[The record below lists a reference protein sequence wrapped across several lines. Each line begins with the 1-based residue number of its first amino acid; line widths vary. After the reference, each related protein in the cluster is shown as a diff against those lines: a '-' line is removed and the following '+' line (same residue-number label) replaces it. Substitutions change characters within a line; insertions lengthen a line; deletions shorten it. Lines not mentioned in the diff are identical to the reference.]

1 MSNPD
6 EARELSLIS
15 KVELRIALADS
26 DSKLQSLLQTYLAPL
41 LLKLASES
49 LAVRNKVIAV
59 CQHINTRIRPVSI
72 TLPVA
77 ALLKQFKEV
86 KAPLVRHFDLI
97 YIKQGLDR
105 IPASERIELIPA
117 LIQGIAGIGG
127 SISAS
132 SHGSVV
138 FNLLLRLLPLL
149 KLPQRGSEDDL
160 ALRAKLGISDE
171 DATFLAKWFAKVF
184 LLLPAG
190 KDATRCPGL
199 TPSEYRFVNRDA
211 SPDDTWNPSA
221 AGGLN
226 LIETKV
232 AAAKFLASGAFT
244 DSERFL
250 AAVIASADPNSR
262 LSDVGEDILKRFRAD
277 LENAEVV
284 DELFTLYFGTKDP
297 DGALPARPAL
307 QAKILGFLS
316 KSVKATTQPERIN
329 QLLDEGLFSNNE
341 STAKGLEASKLRSQ
355 IFVFVTWIARMG
367 SSADLNVVAPRAIQG
382 LREYISYQ
390 GWPDPGASAQKL
402 SPAELSLRSLA
413 YETIGVLAPKI
424 DRASQDDDERIF
436 DLDLLRWLFTS
447 LSSDTSSAQIF
458 VSIEQA
464 LGSILNALA
473 NNADEHLQNEIRPL
487 LIHHMHAKPGTEDR
501 DTGFHIVR
509 STRFAAV
516 RFANRCLPY
525 WEVQARWIDLMAIGG
540 ESGGRSEII
549 EEGQKGLDPYWYRML
564 NPPRDGSRI
573 TSTAMD
579 ADVHPRYRFP
589 KFAELVSSLFGDPTS
604 DDIEMDDGNVSLPT
618 RFSSAYV
625 NSFAPT
631 IAFIR
636 NILLCESFQY
646 SGSPLSV
653 EPDWEHRLDAAISTK
668 EDARASLK
676 AYLEQCDRVP
686 TLGFLKASLAGLL
699 WKQGQGLG
707 RCGVHFVEICA
718 LASNDLLASIA
729 IHASSLRDPIF
740 SNNVTNQD
748 IATQAFGILASHTDY
763 PTSRL
768 LQMFESFIVL
778 IENWK
783 TAVGQGINKCRGA
796 LLALT
801 HLSTRA
807 SFRGRLN
814 LISENQIRRLLES
827 TFDILNNSRDLAL
840 REASHVTIG
849 QLSLASILSPTSF
862 PGDNCDEAVKKVI
875 CKLSEEAKK
884 EKDTAILTL
893 GRLSLVL
900 PKDDTEGSPF
910 KHLLKSLY
918 ELHEVKRPE
927 VQFSVGEA
935 LCTVAV
941 GWSSKSLITVFDV
954 DAPWPK
960 SDIPSH
966 ILSGMLDKIIID
978 CKASKP
984 SLRKASVIWLLCLI
998 QYCGHFSEVQDR
1010 LRKCQATFVWL
1021 LSDRDE
1027 VVQETGSRGLSLVYE
1042 MGSQD
1047 LKDDLVRDLVR
1058 SFTMEGSNLGG
1069 GKISTDTELFEP
1081 GALPTGE
1088 GSVTTYKDIV
1098 GLASEVG
1105 DPSLVYRF
1113 MSLASNNAIWSSR
1126 AAFGRFGLSNV
1137 LSDSSVNG
1145 YLAQNPKLFPKLYR
1159 YRFDPN
1165 PNVQRSMNDIWNALV
1180 KDSNSVIEANFD
1192 AIMDDLLKSI
1202 MTGKEWRVR
1211 QASCAAIGDL
1221 IQGRPTEKYD
1231 KYLGDILTKAFK
1243 LLDDIKATVRQ
1254 AALRLCQVLTNI
1266 VVRSLEAGDADSKR
1280 ARVMLN
1286 HIIPFLLS
1294 HEGMESAAEE
1304 VQGYAITTLTKIIK
1318 KSPGKTLRLFV
1329 PQILERFLASLS
1341 SLEPQAVNYIHLN
1354 ADKYGLTGQDID
1366 KMRLSAIRTSPMME
1380 AIELSLLESLDDESM
1395 KEVANKLEDVLRS
1408 AIGLPSKV
1416 GVSRVLV
1423 ILSSKTFLFRPHA
1436 DRFVQLMRKH
1446 VLDRNDTISASYSST
1461 IGYLMRLATD
1471 DQMLKTIEFAKSLY
1485 FGAEETSHRVISGEI
1500 LNSISK
1506 LANDRVAACSAAFL
1520 PFIFVGMHDTEEQV
1534 RELFLKTWND
1544 NVSGSRAVSLYLQE
1558 ILDIVS
1564 NNLDSPRWA
1573 IKHTS
1578 ALAVA
1583 KVASSL
1589 DDNIDLGAAQ
1599 RIWPAIEKAVAG
1611 KTWEGKETVLEGFVK
1626 FSRKSKALCAQNSDI
1641 REQMKVI
1648 VVREA
1653 RRNNPAYKPHA
1664 LKSLAEFAKDRDD
1677 LDLMPDAM
1685 KIVSQV
1691 VEELV
1696 DDSKEKMEVDA
1707 AADVVKASKVEG
1719 QTLAASVECIF
1730 SCLNPSISFLA
1741 ALTGHISQI
1750 PLVVGKAVTY
1760 GGKAIYGI
1768 MYSGLKSAF
1777 EKLGAEVSKPDS
1789 ELSNGELNSDFR
1801 TALLSLGDQ
1810 LLFRDLELSVEKTR
1824 HSRAQAALAYTH
1836 LCNTTKIKMPDE
1848 HRQQVKEWL
1857 ATERSGPVQ
1866 AVLFQVLEE
1875 IL

>member
-1 MSNPD
+1 MSKPD

-41 LLKLASES
+41 LLKLTSES
-49 LAVRNKVIAV
+49 LAVRNKVISI
-59 CQHINTRIRPVSI
+59 CQHINTRIRPPSI

-77 ALLKQFKEV
+77 ALLKQFKEI

-105 IPASERIELIPA
+105 ISANERIELIPA
-117 LIQGIAGIGG
+117 LIQGISEIGG
-127 SISAS
+127 HISAS
-132 SHGSVV
+132 SQGSVV

-149 KLPQRGSEDDL
+149 KLPQRGGEDDL
-160 ALRAKLGISDE
+160 ALRTKLGISNE
-171 DATFLAKWFAKVF
+171 DASFLAKWFAKV
-184 LLLPAG
+184 LLLIPGG
-190 KDATRCPGL
+190 KDATRCPAL

-211 SPDDTWNPSA
+211 PPDETWNPLA

-226 LIETKV
+226 LIDTKV
-232 AAAKFLASGAFT
+232 AVTKFLASGAFR
-244 DSERFL
+244 DSERFV
-250 AAVIASADPNSR
+250 AAVVASADPNSR
-262 LSDVGEDILKRFRAD
+262 LSDVGEDVLKRFQPD
-277 LENAEVV
+277 LENAEVI
-284 DELFTLYFGTKDP
+284 DELFTLYFGTKGP
-297 DGALPARPAL
+297 EGAPPARPSL

-316 KSVKATTQPERIN
+316 KSVKATAEPERIN
-329 QLLDEGLFSNNE
+329 RLLEEGLLSNDE
-341 STAKGLEASKLRSQ
+341 MVAKGLEASKLRSQ
-355 IFVFVTWIARMG
+355 IFTFVTWIARMG
-367 SSADLNVVAPRAIQG
+367 SSADLKVVAPRAIQG
-382 LREYISYQ
+382 LREFVSYQ
-390 GWPDPGASAQKL
+390 GWPDPSASAQKL

-424 DRASQDDDERIF
+424 DRTSQDDEERIF

-447 LSSDTSSAQIF
+447 LSSDTSSGQIF

-464 LGSILNALA
+464 LGSILNSIA
-473 NNADEHLQNEIRPL
+473 NSADEHIQGEIRPL
-487 LIHHMHAKPGTEDR
+487 LIRHMNAEPGTEDP

-516 RFANRCLPY
+516 RFANRCLSY
-525 WEVQARWIDLMAIGG
+525 WDVQARWIDLMAVGG
-540 ESGGRSEII
+540 ESGSRSEII

-564 NPPRDGSRI
+564 NPPKDGSWI
-573 TSTAMD
+573 ASTSMESD
-579 ADVHPRYRFP
+579 IDPRYRFP
-589 KFAELVSSLFGDPTS
+589 RFAELVRSLFSDPTN
-604 DDIEMDDGNVSLPT
+604 DDVEMDDGNLSIHT
-618 RFSSAYV
+618 RFSGPYI
-625 NSFAPT
+625 NSFAPA
-631 IAFIR
+631 IAFVR
-636 NILLCESFQY
+636 NILLCESLQD

-653 EPDWEHRLDAAISTK
+653 EPDWEHRLDAIISTK
-668 EDARASLK
+668 EDARAGLK
-676 AYLEQCDRVP
+676 AFLEKCDRAPV
-686 TLGFLKASLAGLL
+686 LEFLKASLAGLL
-699 WKQGQGLG
+699 WKHGQGLG

-718 LASNDLLASIA
+718 VASNGLLAPIA
-729 IHASSLRDPIF
+729 THASFMTDSIL
-740 SNNVTNQD
+740 SNNVANQD
-748 IATQAFGILASHTDY
+748 IAAQAFGILASHVDF
-763 PTSRL
+763 PTSKL
-768 LQMFESFIVL
+768 LQLFNSFIVL
-778 IENWK
+778 IEGWK
-783 TAVGQGINKCRGA
+783 AAVGQGVNHCRGA

-801 HLSTRA
+801 HLFTRL
-807 SFRGRLN
+807 SFRGRLDV
-814 LISENQIRRLLES
+814 LSDNQTKRFVEAV
-827 TFDILNNSRDLAL
+827 FDILDNSRDLAL
-840 REASHVTIG
+840 KEAAHMTIG
-849 QLSLASILSPTSF
+849 QLSLASILHPASF
-862 PGDNCDEAVKKVI
+862 PGEDVNGASKQVI
-875 CKLSEEAKK
+875 NKLLEEAKK
-884 EKDTAILTL
+884 EKETAIVSL

-900 PKDDTEGSPF
+900 PKDENESSPF
-910 KHLLKSLY
+910 RHLVRSLY
-918 ELHEVKRPE
+918 DLHEVRRPE

-941 GWSSKSLITVFDV
+941 GWSSKSLITEFDV
-954 DAPWPK
+954 DEIWPK

-966 ILSGMLDKIIID
+966 ILAEILDKVIVD

-1042 MGSQD
+1042 MGSQE

-1145 YLAQNPKLFPKLYR
+1145 YLAQNPKLYPKLYR

-1165 PNVQRSMNDIWNALV
+1165 TNVQRSMNDIWNALV
-1180 KDSNSVIEANFD
+1180 KDSNAVIEANFD

-1202 MTGKEWRVR
+1202 MAGREWRVR
-1211 QASCAAIGDL
+1211 QASCAAIADL
-1221 IQGRPTEKYD
+1221 VQGRPVEKYD
-1231 KYLGDILTKAFK
+1231 KYLSDILTKAFK
-1243 LLDDIKATVRQ
+1243 VLDDIKATVRQ
-1254 AALRLCQVLTNI
+1254 AALRLCQVLTN
-1266 VVRSLEAGDADSKR
+1266 VVIRALEAGDPDSKR

-1318 KSPGKTLRLFV
+1318 KSPGKTLRPFV

-1380 AIELSLLESLDDESM
+1380 AIELYLLESLDDESM

-1423 ILSSKTFLFRPHA
+1423 ILSSKPFLFRPHA
-1436 DRFVQLMRKH
+1436 DRFVQLMRKY
-1446 VLDRNDTISASYSST
+1446 VLDRNDTISASYSSS
-1461 IGYLMRLATD
+1461 IGYLMRLASD
-1471 DQMLKTIEFAKSLY
+1471 DQLLKTVEFAKSLY
-1485 FGAEETSHRVISGEI
+1485 FSTEDTSHRVISGEI
-1500 LNSISK
+1500 LYSISK
-1506 LANDRVAACSAAFL
+1506 LANDRVTAFSAAFL
-1520 PFIFVGMHDTEEQV
+1520 PFIFVGMHDTEDQV
-1534 RELFLKTWND
+1534 RELFSKTWND

-1564 NNLDSPRWA
+1564 SHLDSPQWA

-1578 ALAVA
+1578 ALAAA
-1583 KVASSL
+1583 KAAASL
-1589 DDNIDLGAAQ
+1589 DDNTDVGTAELM
-1599 RIWPAIEKAVAG
+1599 WPIIERAVAG
-1611 KTWEGKETVLEGFVK
+1611 KTWEGKETVLEGFIK
-1626 FSRKSKALCAQNSDI
+1626 FSRKSKALWSQNSDVRDQI
-1641 REQMKVI
+1641 KAI

-1653 RRNNPAYKPHA
+1653 KRNNPVYRPHA
-1664 LKSLAEFAKDRDD
+1664 LKSLGEFAKNRDD
-1677 LDLMPDAM
+1677 LDMMSDAI
-1685 KIVSQV
+1685 KIVSHV
-1691 VEELV
+1691 VEDLV
-1696 DDSKEKMEVDA
+1696 DGDNDKMELDV
-1707 AADVVKASKVEG
+1707 ADDRASKVEV

-1730 SCLNPSISFLA
+1730 NCLNPSIPLSV
-1741 ALTGHISQI
+1741 LTEHISQI
-1750 PLVVGKAVTY
+1750 PPVVIKAVTY
-1760 GGKAIYGI
+1760 GGKHIYSI
-1768 MYSGLKSAF
+1768 KYTGLKSAF
-1777 EKLGAEVSKPDS
+1777 EKLDAEISKPDS
-1789 ELSNGELNSDFR
+1789 TLTNGVSNDDFR
-1801 TALLSLGDQ
+1801 DSLLCLAGK
-1810 LLFRDLELSVEKTR
+1810 LLFRDLDLTVENTR
-1824 HSRAQAALAYTH
+1824 HSRAQAALAYMH
-1836 LCNTTKIKMPDE
+1836 ICSGIKIKFPDE
-1848 HRQQVKEWL
+1848 QRQQVEEWL
-1857 ATERSGPVQ
+1857 ATERSGQVQ
-1866 AVLFQVLEE
+1866 AVLRQILEK
-1875 IL
+1875 I

>member
-26 DSKLQSLLQTYLAPL
+26 DSKLRSLLQTYLAPL

-49 LAVRNKVIAV
+49 LAVRNKVISI
-59 CQHINTRIRPVSI
+59 CQHINTRIQPSSI

-77 ALLKQFKEV
+77 ALLKQFKEA

-105 IPASERIELIPA
+105 ISASERIELIPA

-127 SISAS
+127 PISAS
-132 SHGSVV
+132 SQGSVV

-149 KLPQRGSEDDL
+149 KLPQRGSEEDL
-160 ALRAKLGISDE
+160 ALRTKL
-171 DATFLAKWFAKVF
+171 
-184 LLLPAG
+184 
-190 KDATRCPGL
+190 
-199 TPSEYRFVNRDA
+199 EYRFVNRDT
-211 SPDDTWNPSA
+211 SPDETWNPSA

-232 AAAKFLASGAFT
+232 AVVKFLASGAFT
-244 DSERFL
+244 DSERFI
-250 AAVIASADPNSR
+250 AAVIASADPNNR
-262 LSDVGEDILKRFRAD
+262 LSDVGEDILKRFQPD
-277 LENAEVV
+277 LENAEVI
-284 DELFTLYFGTKDP
+284 DELFTLYFGTEGP
-297 DGALPARPAL
+297 EGAPPARPAL
-307 QAKILGFLS
+307 QAKILGFLN
-316 KSVKATTQPERIN
+316 KSVKATAEPERIN
-329 QLLDEGLFSNNE
+329 RLLDEGLLSNDE
-341 STAKGLEASKLRSQ
+341 MVAKGLEASKLRSQ
-355 IFVFVTWIARMG
+355 IFTFITWIARMG
-367 SSADLNVVAPRAIQG
+367 SAADLNVVAPRAIQG
-382 LREYISYQ
+382 LREFVSYQ
-390 GWPDPGASAQKL
+390 GWPDPSASAQKL

-424 DRASQDDDERIF
+424 DRASQDDEERIF

-447 LSSDTSSAQIF
+447 LSSDTSSGQIF

-464 LGSILNALA
+464 LGSILNSIA
-473 NNADEHLQNEIRPL
+473 NSADEYLQSEIRPL
-487 LIHHMHAKPGTEDR
+487 LIHHMNAKPDTEDP

-525 WEVQARWIDLMAIGG
+525 WDAQARWIDLMAVGG
-540 ESGGRSEII
+540 ESSGRSEII

-564 NPPRDGSRI
+564 NPPKDGSWI
-573 TSTAMD
+573 TSTSMES
-579 ADVHPRYRFP
+579 DVHPRYRFP
-589 KFAELVSSLFGDPTS
+589 KFTELVRSLFSDPTS
-604 DDIEMDDGNVSLPT
+604 DDVEMDDGNISIPT
-618 RFSSAYV
+618 RFSGAYV
-625 NSFAPT
+625 NSFAPAV
-631 IAFIR
+631 AFVR
-636 NILLCESFQY
+636 NILLSESLQHF
-646 SGSPLSV
+646 GSPLSV
-653 EPDWEHRLDAAISTK
+653 EPDWEHRLDAIISTK
-668 EDARASLK
+668 EDVRADLK
-676 AYLEQCDRVP
+676 AYLEQCDRAP
-686 TLGFLKASLAGLL
+686 ALEFLKASLAGLL

-718 LASNDLLASIA
+718 LASNDLLAPIV
-729 IHASSLRDPIF
+729 IHASPLKDSIL
-740 SNNVTNQD
+740 SNNVASQN
-748 IATQAFGILASHTDY
+748 IAAQAFGILASHVDY
-763 PTSRL
+763 PTTQ
-768 LQMFESFIVL
+768 LQQLFNSFIAL
-778 IENWK
+778 IEAWK
-783 TAVGQGINKCRGA
+783 TAVGQGINQCRGA

-801 HLSTRA
+801 HLFTRL
-807 SFRGRLN
+807 SFRGRLDV
-814 LISENQIRRLLES
+814 LSASHIQRLVGI
-827 TFDILNNSRDLAL
+827 TFDILENSRDMAL
-840 REASHVTIG
+840 KEAAHMSIG
-849 QLSLASILSPTSF
+849 QLSLASILSPAFF
-862 PGDNCDEAVKKVI
+862 PGGDNDEGVKKVI
-875 CKLSEEAKK
+875 NKLLEEAKK
-884 EKDTAILTL
+884 EKETAILSL

-900 PKDDTEGSPF
+900 PKDEIESSPF

-918 ELHEVKRPE
+918 DLHEVRRPE

-935 LCTVAV
+935 LCTIAV
-941 GWSSKSLITVFDV
+941 GWSSKSLITMFDV
-954 DAPWPK
+954 DAAWPK

-966 ILSGMLDKIIID
+966 ILAEMLDKIIAD

-998 QYCGHFSEVQDR
+998 QYCGHFSAVQER

-1137 LSDSSVNG
+1137 LSDSNVNG
-1145 YLAQNPKLFPKLYR
+1145 YLAQNPKLYPKLYR

-1165 PNVQRSMNDIWNALV
+1165 TNVQRSMNDIWNALV
-1180 KDSNSVIEANFD
+1180 KDSNAVIEANFD
-1192 AIMDDLLKSI
+1192 AIMDDLLKSV
-1202 MTGKEWRVR
+1202 MTGREWRVR
-1211 QASCAAIGDL
+1211 QASCAAIADL
-1221 IQGRPTEKYD
+1221 IQGRPVEKYD
-1231 KYLGDILTKAFK
+1231 KYLSDILTKAFK
-1243 LLDDIKATVRQ
+1243 VLDDIKATVRQ

-1266 VVRSLEAGDADSKR
+1266 VIRALESGDADSKR
-1280 ARVMLN
+1280 AKVMLN

-1294 HEGMESAAEE
+1294 HEGMESAAED

-1318 KSPGKTLRLFV
+1318 KSPGKTLRPFV

-1380 AIELSLLESLDDESM
+1380 AIELYLLESLDDESM

-1436 DRFVQLMRKH
+1436 DRFVQLMRKY
-1446 VLDRNDTISASYSST
+1446 VLDRNDTISASYSSS
-1461 IGYLMRLATD
+1461 IGYLMRLASD
-1471 DQMLKTIEFAKSLY
+1471 EQMLKTIEFSKSLY
-1485 FGAEETSHRVISGEI
+1485 FGAEDTSHRVISGEI
-1500 LNSISK
+1500 LYSISK
-1506 LANDRVAACSAAFL
+1506 LANDRVAAFSAAFL

-1534 RELFLKTWND
+1534 KELFSKTWND
-1544 NVSGSRAVSLYLQE
+1544 NVSGSRAVSLYLRE

-1564 NNLDSPRWA
+1564 SHLDSPRWA

-1578 ALAVA
+1578 ALAIA
-1583 KVASSL
+1583 KAASSL
-1589 DDNIDLGAAQ
+1589 DDNIDVGTAEH
-1599 RIWPAIEKAVAG
+1599 IWPIIEKAVAG
-1611 KTWEGKETVLEGFVK
+1611 KTWEGKETVLEGFIK
-1626 FSRKSKALCAQNSDI
+1626 FSRKSKALWAQRSDVRDQI
-1641 REQMKVI
+1641 KAI

-1653 RRNNPAYKPHA
+1653 KRNNPVYRPHA
-1664 LKSLAEFAKDRDD
+1664 LKGLGKFAMDRDD

-1685 KIVSQV
+1685 KIVFQV
-1691 VEELV
+1691 VEDLV
-1696 DDSKEKMEVDA
+1696 DDTKDRMEVDA
-1707 AADVVKASKVEG
+1707 ADVRASKIEG
-1719 QTLAASVECIF
+1719 QTLAAGVECIF
-1730 SCLNPSISFLA
+1730 NCLNTSIPLSGTQNIRDAKITSLIANSLA
-1741 ALTGHISQI
+1741 ALTEHISQI
-1750 PLVVGKAVTY
+1750 PPVVSKAVTY
-1760 GGKAIYGI
+1760 GGKAIYSI
-1768 MYSGLKSAF
+1768 KYAGLKSAF
-1777 EKLGAEVSKPDS
+1777 EKFGVEVSNPDS
-1789 ELSNGELNSDFR
+1789 KLANGESNNDFR
-1801 TALLSLGDQ
+1801 AALLSLASQ
-1810 LLFRDLELSVEKTR
+1810 LLFRDLDLSVENTR
-1824 HSRAQAALAYTH
+1824 HTRAQAALAYMH
-1836 LCNTTKIKMPDE
+1836 ICNGVKIKVPDKQ
-1848 HRQQVKEWL
+1848 RQQVEEWL
-1857 ATERSGPVQ
+1857 ATERSGQVQ
-1866 AVLFQVLEE
+1866 AVLRQVLEK